1 MGAALAIQAAA
12 YPAFLIEPAEAFASR
27 IEHPAGYCLAA
38 RRAGELIGYLL
49 AHGWPRGSP
58 PAVGT
63 ILDPGAAREVLFLHD
78 LALAPAARGLR
89 VGERL
94 VAAALEAARRDGL
107 TEAELIAVEGAA
119 GYWQLLGFV
128 EATTTPALSAKVAG
142 YGKAARWMRRPL
154 AAA

>member
-1 MGAALAIQAAA
+1 M
-12 YPAFLIEPAEAFASR
+12 LIEPADAFASR
-27 IEHPAGYCLAA
+27 IDHPAGYCLAA

-94 VAAALEAARRDGL
+94 VAAALGAAHRDGL

-119 GYWQLLGFV
+119 AYWHRLGFA
-128 EATTTPALSAKVAG
+128 EAAMAPTLAAKVAG
-142 YGKAARWMRRPL
+142 YGDAARWMRL
-154 AAA
+154 AS